1 MKRFL
6 VALLVG
12 FSLVVTLGTVAA
24 WAGGPPNSIVVDPDD
39 GVVVFLFHTDTYP
52 GFAVV
57 LPGSGLREYLPYD
70 GAAPPDLLVK
80 TPQGPR
86 PPAGIPPGT
95 Y

>member
-6 VALLVG
+6 VALLIGSFLAMTVG
-12 FSLVVTLGTVAA
+12 MVAA
-24 WAGGPPNSIVVDPDD
+24 MAGGPPNSILVDPDD
-39 GVVVFLFHTDTYP
+39 GVVLFLFRADTYP
-52 GFAVV
+52 GFVIV
-57 LPGSGLREYLPYD
+57 SPGNGLNAFLPYD

-80 TPQGPR
+80 TPHGPR